1 MGGSSEEMVA
11 KEYINMG
18 LNEFLSLNTSQLK
31 KAVGTLRDVSAKRY
45 KRLKEKVG
53 DTQATMALEKSGGL
67 ISTKGK
73 TLGELRKEFIRAKT
87 FLEKKTSSVS
97 GYQKMEKAILT
108 SLKTKGIE
116 MSPQQYREFWGLYE
130 QVKELDPMIADKQY
144 KYKILEYINSNMNE
158 MNSDDLVTNALNKLR
173 ESYEMS
179 QSHEDTEFW
188 ENLFDKQR

>member
-1 MGGSSEEMVA
+1 
-11 KEYINMG
+11 MG

-45 KRLKEKVG
+45 RRLKEKVG

-87 FLEKKTSSVS
+87 FLEKKTSTVS
-97 GYQKMEKAILT
+97 GYRKMEKAIIT

-116 MSPQQYREFWGLYE
+116 MSAQQYREFWRLYE